1 MLELPPKSNLVGN
14 TELETKSAHDLNR
27 GPEPTRALR
36 ILYGSQT
43 GNAED
48 MAKRVGL
55 QAKLLGFNVTVETMD
70 DFQLKELPRQHLVVF
85 ICSTTGHGQEPEN
98 MKNLFN
104 FIRRKDLPK
113 NCLSKVRFAVY
124 GLGDSSYAKFNYVSK
139 ILFKRLKEIG
149 AQPIQDLVASDE
161 QHRYGCDGAIYPKLD
176 ELWSM
181 LNKVVPTERSQHS
194 YSYSISSSNQTGHVK
209 IFNDKF
215 IERYN
220 LKEAVCVKNQRVTDP
235 THFQDTR
242 FLCFKSVQEIDYE
255 PGDVCTIYPQ
265 NANEN
270 VQEFIKLL
278 KLDPKQRIKVEK
290 LDSNYMVNYLYDFIP
305 DGTTLEDLVRFYL
318 DIQSVPKRSFFEYLW
333 PFSNDKLERDKLRE
347 FATTEGQEELY
358 DYCIRPKRTILET
371 LMDFPNTIE
380 NIKLDSLLDM
390 IPPIKP
396 RSFSIASA
404 LSVHPNEIHLIVG
417 VVSYKTN
424 LKKLRKGLCSNYLS
438 RVEPVENVM
447 DSTPPPAT
455 SIIRFF
461 IRRTSFK
468 LPRDDHTPTIMVG
481 PGLGIAPFRGFI
493 EERHRRRGAS
503 DESYSDTV
511 LNHLYFGCRYQDKDF
526 YFGDEL
532 ERYSNKS
539 TIKLQVAISRQQPKQ
554 YVQDLLKED
563 ANLVV
568 SLMRNHNAIFYVA
581 GNSKLPEEIRTT
593 LAEMFTPLD
602 NSGESPD
609 YGEKVVAHLEA
620 SDRIQYDCW

>member
-1 MLELPPKSNLVGN
+1 MMMSHEQESTPH
-14 TELETKSAHDLNR
+14 T
-27 GPEPTRALR
+27 LR

-55 QAKLLGFNVTVETMD
+55 QAKSLGFSVIVETMD
-70 DFQLKELPRQHLVVF
+70 DFQLKELPRQHLVIF

-113 NCLSKVRFAVY
+113 NCLSRVRFTVY
-124 GLGDSSYAKFNYVSK
+124 GLGDSSYAKFNYVAK

-149 AQPIQDLVASDE
+149 AQPIQELVASDE

-176 ELWSM
+176 ELWLK
-181 LNKVVPTERSQHS
+181 LNKVVPPTGSHQDC
-194 YSYSISSSNQTGHVK
+194 YSYAIGPSTQDNVEK
-209 IFNDKF
+209 IFDENF
-215 IERYN
+215 RERYN

-235 THFQDTR
+235 SHFQDTR
-242 FLCFKSVQEIDYE
+242 LLCFKSIQDIHYE

-265 NANEN
+265 NSTEN

-278 KLDPKQRIKVEK
+278 NLDPKQRVKVNK
-290 LDSNYMVNYLYDFIP
+290 LDPDYMVNYLYDFIP
-305 DGTTLEDLVRFYL
+305 DGTTIEDLVRYYL

-333 PFSNDKLERDKLRE
+333 PFSGDKLERDKLKE

-371 LMDFPNTIE
+371 LMDFPNTIG
-380 NIKLDSLLDM
+380 NIKLESLLDM

-404 LSVHPNEIHLIVG
+404 ASVHPNEIHLIVG

-424 LKKLRKGLCSNYLS
+424 LKKSRKGLCSNYLA
-438 RVEPVENVM
+438 RLEPVEGIKCI
-447 DSTPPPAT
+447 SQS

-468 LPRDDHTPTIMVG
+468 LPQDDKTPIIMVG

-493 EERHRRRGAS
+493 QERHRRRLNADGVGS
-503 DESYSDTV
+503 FPDTV
-511 LNHLYFGCRYQDKDF
+511 FNHLYFGCRYQSKDF
-526 YFGDEL
+526 YFEEEL
-532 ERYSNKS
+532 ERYSSKS
-539 TIKLQVAISRQQPKQ
+539 TIRLQVAISREQNKQ
-554 YVQDLLKED
+554 YVQDLLKAD
-563 ANLVV
+563 SDLIVR
-568 SLMRNHNAIFYVA
+568 LMRNDNAIFYVA
-581 GNSKLPEEIRTT
+581 GNSKLPEAIRIA
-593 LAEMFTPLD
+593 LAEMFSQLD
-602 NSGESPD
+602 RSDESSD

-620 SDRIQYDCW
+620 SNRIQYDCW